1 MRPLSTP
8 EELERRFPNGPRPKA
23 PVPYAVQWW
32 MAVVV
37 TVLLLTAGAITA
49 FGPEELG
56 ISPVAFRW
64 IGVATIVLG
73 GVSGFLPK
81 LQSPPDGRR

>member
-1 MRPLSTP
+1 MSPTSTP
-8 EELERRFPNGPRPKA
+8 EEIERRFPDGPKPK
-23 PVPYAVQWW
+23 PPIPYATQYY
-32 MAVVV
+32 MAVIV
-37 TVLLLTAGAITA
+37 TVLLLTAGAIQTA
-49 FGPEELG
+49 GPADLG
-56 ISPVAFRW
+56 IPPVVFRW